1 MRHRFR
7 WRIKRGEQY
16 LCAAIGTDPVEKRA
30 RSVSPPRVGDTR
42 QPLRVRVSLEQ
53 GPLERISKKSVSSQG
68 AGRAY
73 EAWRD
78 DAHAGLNP
86 RSLRIHAGPAPEV
99 GESLCCLTLEKS
111 CGDRALREPGWPIL
125 LLFIC

>member
-1 MRHRFR
+1 MENSIYVRQLALTQRKSGR
-7 WRIKRGEQY
+7 DR
-16 LCAAIGTDPVEKRA
+16 
-30 RSVSPPRVGDTR
+30 PPRPGVRAQGS
-42 QPLRVRVSLEQ
+42 PLRVRISLEQ

-73 EAWRD
+73 EAWGD

-86 RSLRIHAGPAPEV
+86 RSLRIHAGPAPGV
-99 GESLCCLTLEKS
+99 GEPPCCLTLEKS
-111 CGDRALREPGWPIL
+111 CGDRALREPGWPIP